1 MGTVTLTEN
10 TKAQVFAAVLS
21 TKSTWCKVSG
31 EDRTE
36 VTVDGI
42 VYVVKMRDPYKFL
55 ATITAAGDF
64 GARQWVGNGSATVA
78 EHRMLRLAAKY
89 NR

>member
-1 MGTVTLTEN
+1 MGTITLTE
-10 TKAQVFAAVLS
+10 TVKAQVFAAVLS
-21 TKSTWCKVSG
+21 TKSTWRKVSG

-36 VTVDGI
+36 VTVDG
-42 VYVVKMRDPYKFL
+42 VTYVVKMRDPYKFL
-55 ATITAAGDF
+55 ATISAVGGF
-64 GARQWVGNGSATVA
+64 GARQWVDNGSATVA